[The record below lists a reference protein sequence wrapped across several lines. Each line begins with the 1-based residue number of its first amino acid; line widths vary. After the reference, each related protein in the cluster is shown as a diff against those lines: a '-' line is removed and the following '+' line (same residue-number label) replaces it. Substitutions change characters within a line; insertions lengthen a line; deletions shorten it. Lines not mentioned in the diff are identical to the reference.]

1 MKSSTGAM
9 NSYLKDLR
17 EKSGKTQ
24 KEASDFLGHSTAQ
37 YISNLERGLCSA
49 SVEMALRLTE
59 FYGGKPK
66 DLYEL
71 MLKEYEV
78 SLKARFKKK
87 RA

>member
-1 MKSSTGAM
+1 M
-9 NSYLKDLR
+9 NLFLKELR
-17 EKSGKTQ
+17 EESGKTQ

-49 SVEMALRLTE
+49 SVEMAIRLTE

-66 DLYEL
+66 DLYDL

-78 SLKARFKKK
+78 SLKARFKKPK